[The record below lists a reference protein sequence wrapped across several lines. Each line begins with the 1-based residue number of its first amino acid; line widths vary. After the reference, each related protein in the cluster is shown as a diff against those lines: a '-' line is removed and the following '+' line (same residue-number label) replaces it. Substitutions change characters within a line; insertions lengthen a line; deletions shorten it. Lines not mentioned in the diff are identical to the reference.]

1 MKIKNI
7 KYLMC
12 SISYS
17 KYRRSAAGIRTRRT
31 LGSIPGWRRKISG
44 RQIACDG
51 SNPSIVVL

>member
-17 KYRRSAAGIRTRRT
+17 KYRRSAVGIRTRCT
-31 LGSIPGWRRKISG
+31 LESIPGWRREISG
-44 RQIACDG
+44 RRVACDG